1 MISYGRVL
9 RPMIGVELASDRWVQ
24 RYNIEG
30 VPVVQAYPGL
40 PAAAAGIVGA
50 YRGRRGEVVLGDI
63 IMAVDGTP
71 VRSNSDYFDAL
82 EKVAPGDTVTIRTR
96 RGKETMSYE
105 VKVIES
111 Q

>member
-1 MISYGRVL
+1 MR
-9 RPMIGVELASDRWVQ
+9 

-30 VPVVQAYPGL
+30 VPVVQVYPGL
-40 PAAAAGIVGA
+40 PAATAGMVGA

-63 IMAVDGTP
+63 ILEVDGAP

-82 EKVAPGDTVTIRTR
+82 EKFTPGDTVTVRTR
-96 RGKETMSYE
+96 RGKETRDYK